1 MVHSLSQ
8 HKLKVRCV
16 AAEGRYAVSG
26 SWDRTAVLW
35 DLIMGSCL
43 RIIKHEMQIRCVS
56 MDTQRIITGWISVD
70 IFPTFY
76 LSLPR
81 LKPIPKI
88 RPTFSRKS
96 FIFSKIVRKIPPKYE

>member
-1 MVHSLSQ
+1 MVHTLSQ

-43 RIIKHEMQIRCVS
+43 RIIKHEMQVRCVS

-70 IFPTFY
+70 IFPKILLIFPKT
-76 LSLPR
+76 
-81 LKPIPKI
+81 KAIP
-88 RPTFSRKS
+88 
-96 FIFSKIVRKIPPKYE
+96 